1 MPGAN
6 KRITKRLVEA
16 LKPGSIVW
24 DTDVKGFGV
33 RCQRRDKVYVLKTR
47 TGGRQRWFSI
57 GPHGS
62 PWTPEKAR
70 TRAKRI
76 LGEIADRKD
85 PATLRDESKRNPT
98 VADLAAMFLREHV
111 EAKRKPS
118 TAKGYRDFL
127 ERLALPEIGQF
138 KIADLTRLDVAR
150 LHHSLGRT
158 PYQANRLLAVLSK
171 MFAWAEKHGFREDG
185 TNPCRHI
192 ERYPEQ
198 KRERF
203 LSELELARLG
213 DALSEIE
220 RTGTENPFVIA
231 AIRLLI
237 FTGARLGEILNLEWE
252 HVDFERTMLL
262 LPDSKTGQKTI
273 YLSAPAL
280 DVLANLPRVEGN
292 PFVICGDK
300 PGAHLVNLEKPWQRI
315 RDRATV
321 TLWKRDGGV
330 GDIIEDLEAKLE
342 RFPKAKEVE
351 DGGAK
356 NVQSLPPGMTD
367 VRIHDLRHSFAS
379 MGASGGLSLPMI
391 GKLLGHTQAATT
403 ERYAHLAA
411 DPVRAANEAIGE
423 RIAAVMK
430 GDTDDTEVITFP
442 K

>member
-1 MPGAN
+1 MPGTN

-47 TGGRQRWFSI
+47 AGGRQRWFSI

-85 PATLRDESKRNPT
+85 PATLRDASKRNPT
-98 VADLAAMFLREHV
+98 VTDLVAMFLHEHV

-127 ERLALPEIGQF
+127 ERLALPEIGRF
-138 KIADLTRLDVAR
+138 KVADVTRSDIAR
-150 LHHSLGRT
+150 LHHSQRRT
-158 PYQANRLLAVLSK
+158 PYQANRLLAVLAK
-171 MFAWAEKHGFREDG
+171 MFAWAEQHGFREDG

-198 KRERF
+198 RRERF
-203 LSELELARLG
+203 LSELELVRLG
-213 DALSEIE
+213 DVLSEVGQ
-220 RTGTENPFVIA
+220 TDTENPFVIA

-237 FTGARLGEILNLEWE
+237 FTGARLGEVLNLEWE

-262 LPDSKTGQKTI
+262 LPDSKTGRKAV

-280 DVLANLPRVEGN
+280 DVLSKLPHVEGN

-300 PGAHLVNLEKPWQRI
+300 PAAHLVNLEKPWRRI
-315 RDRATV
+315 R
-321 TLWKRDGGV
+321 
-330 GDIIEDLEAKLE
+330 AKAEL
-342 RFPKAKEVE
+342 
-351 DGGAK
+351 D
-356 NVQSLPPGMTD
+356 D

-379 MGASGGLSLPMI
+379 MAASGGLSLLMI

-423 RIAAVMK
+423 RIAALMK
-430 GDTDDTEVITFP
+430 GDTNSAEIISLP